1 MRACTLPTLRG
12 AISSLKVSW
21 QKNSTVLIFSFSDA
35 FSGISEISCVFLWV
49 LKGATEMQHRH
60 SSEENDEAVSLAGV
74 SASSSARRSGQTA
87 VLVFSQRPAAAQRAA
102 EEAISPDWEVPPT
115 IGEMAVRL
123 IAEWSL
129 PRMRLLGSSGRDDDP
144 SAR

>member
-1 MRACTLPTLRG
+1 LIFVTQDNSPG
-12 AISSLKVSW
+12 SSL
-21 QKNSTVLIFSFSDA
+21 L
-35 FSGISEISCVFLWV
+35 V
-49 LKGATEMQHRH
+49 LKERSEMNQTFTF
-60 SSEENDEAVSLAGV
+60 EDDDAELLAG
-74 SASSSARRSGQTA
+74 SPASSLVRRSGQP
-87 VLVFSQRPAAAQRAA
+87 VILVFSQRPAAAQRAA